1 MDQYINSTDS
11 SPSETHSPTEVVI
24 SGDGWCSNEI
34 TCNIAKNQ
42 YIEVDFSSE
51 VVVEAILVL
60 GIEKSLV
67 IHYSVEYA
75 GSDGEYHQISERT
88 SNESVSYLN
97 GWLHACMLSIPVKFI
112 LHIY

>member
-1 MDQYINSTDS
+1 MDQYIYSTAS
-11 SPSETHSPTEVVI
+11 STYSPIEVVI
-24 SGDGWCSNEI
+24 SGDGWCSDEI
-34 TCNIAKNQ
+34 TCNIAKDQ

-60 GIEKSLV
+60 EIEKSLV
-67 IHYSVEYA
+67 THYSVEYA

-97 GWLHACMLSIPVKFI
+97 R
-112 LHIY
+112 